1 MSVEDLIQQTQQ
13 EEHTLRF
20 KRFTHDDIFPLGLT
34 LIQEAQKNNVSI
46 AIDITVNG
54 TSMFHYKMPG
64 TTRIN
69 GEWIER
75 KKRVVDYHLHSSY
88 FMQLRT
94 ARSEMTY
101 NEEHRLDSS
110 FAAFGGSF
118 PIILDGGLIVG
129 MITISG
135 LTPEEDHTIVVNA
148 LRTYLNERE
157 VL

>member
-1 MSVEDLIQQTQQ
+1 
-13 EEHTLRF
+13 
-20 KRFTHDDIFPLGLT
+20 
-34 LIQEAQKNNVSI
+34 
-46 AIDITVNG
+46 
-54 TSMFHYKMPG
+54 
-64 TTRIN
+64 
-69 GEWIER
+69 
-75 KKRVVDYHLHSSY
+75 
-88 FMQLRT
+88 MQLRT
-94 ARSEMTY
+94 ACSEMTY

-110 FAAFGGSF
+110 FAFGGSF

>member
-1 MSVEDLIQQTQQ
+1 MSIEDLIQQTHQ

-69 GEWIER
+69 SEWIER

-118 PIILDGGLIVG
+118 PITLDDGLIVG
-129 MITISG
+129 MITVSG
-135 LTPEEDHTIVVNA
+135 LTPEEDHALVVDA
-148 LRTYLNERE
+148 MRTYLKEQE
-157 VL
+157 VF